1 MTRSYFATTARGL
14 EEIAARELECLGA
27 KEVKPV
33 FTGVHFQG
41 DISLLYRVNLWS
53 RIIFRVL
60 VPIAEIPCGDGK
72 ELYDG
77 IQAIDWRDYLTSEET
92 LAVQCTGTNDRLNHT
107 HYTAL
112 SIKNAIIDQQRQ
124 QGNPRSF
131 VDTENP
137 DLQINAHIEKNR
149 CVLSLDSSGHSLH
162 RRGYHRAMGVAPL
175 KESLAAALVELSAW
189 QDDMALLDPFCGSGT
204 IVIEATLK
212 ALNIAPGLSRSQ
224 FGFQKWPDYQ
234 PDLWQSLLQEAK
246 EKQKSQLNAP
256 IYASDAD
263 YEVLHQAEDN
273 AYFCQVQDHINF
285 SLQSIT
291 DLEPTSDRGIILC
304 NPPYGKRLGNTEE
317 LGTLYKSFGDV
328 LKQRFKGWTAYIL
341 SGNKELTK
349 QIGLRSS
356 RRTPLYNGSL
366 PCTLLKYEL
375 Y

>member
-14 EEIAARELECLGA
+14 EEIAAGELESLGA
-27 KEVKPV
+27 KEIKPV

-60 VPIAEIPCGDGK
+60 VPIVEIPCRDAE
-72 ELYDG
+72 ELYDS
-77 IQAIDWRDYLTSEET
+77 IQGIDWRDYLTSEQT
-92 LAVQCTGTNDRLNHT
+92 LAVQCTGTNYRLNHT

-124 QGNPRSF
+124 QGN
-131 VDTENP
+131 
-137 DLQINAHIEKNR
+137 R

-162 RRGYHRAMGVAPL
+162 RRGYHQAMGVAPL

-189 QDDMALLDPFCGSGT
+189 QDDIPLLDPFCGSGT
-204 IVIEATLK
+204 IAIEATLK
-212 ALNIAPGLSRSQ
+212 ALNVAPGLSRSE

-234 PDLWQSLLQEAK
+234 PDLWESLLKEAQ
-246 EKQKSQLNAP
+246 EKQKIRPNAP

-263 YEVLHQAEDN
+263 YEVLKQAEDN
-273 AYFCQVQDHINF
+273 AYFCQVQDYIDF

-291 DLEPTSDRGIILC
+291 DLEPPSDRGIILC

-317 LGTLYKSFGDV
+317 LGTLYKTFGDV

-356 RRTPLYNGSL
+356 RRTPLFNGSL

>member
-41 DISLLYRVNLWS
+41 DLALLYRVNLWS

-77 IQAIDWRDYLTSEET
+77 IQAIDWRDYLSSEET

-137 DLQINAHIEKNR
+137 DLQINAHIEKN
-149 CVLSLDSSGHSLH
+149 
-162 RRGYHRAMGVAPL
+162 
-175 KESLAAALVELSAW
+175 
-189 QDDMALLDPFCGSGT
+189 DMIIMT
-204 IVIEATLK
+204 ITET
-212 ALNIAPGLSRSQ
+212 
-224 FGFQKWPDYQ
+224 F
-234 PDLWQSLLQEAK
+234 
-246 EKQKSQLNAP
+246 
-256 IYASDAD
+256 SD
-263 YEVLHQAEDN
+263 QA
-273 AYFCQVQDHINF
+273 
-285 SLQSIT
+285 
-291 DLEPTSDRGIILC
+291 
-304 NPPYGKRLGNTEE
+304 
-317 LGTLYKSFGDV
+317 
-328 LKQRFKGWTAYIL
+328 
-341 SGNKELTK
+341 
-349 QIGLRSS
+349 
-356 RRTPLYNGSL
+356 
-366 PCTLLKYEL
+366 
-375 Y
+375 